1 MIIPELAVKNSISV
15 VVLSILITIF
25 GVYSYNS
32 LPRESDP
39 DITIPN
45 VFVSTSYRGVSP
57 SDMETSVTIEIEKKL
72 KGLDGLKKI
81 QSVSSEGLSSINIEF
96 VTGTDIDKAL
106 QDVKDKVDEAMGD
119 LPSDLE
125 DDPYV
130 FEVNFS
136 EMPIVVFSLSGTC
149 GLPALKKIADDL
161 EDDIEAVTGVLG
173 VDVTGGLEREIR
185 VEVSPEKLAYYGLTI
200 MSFQN
205 AVQSEN
211 QNNSGGVIR
220 LGNGRFQLR
229 VPGEFKT
236 PEEIYGLVLDTHNG
250 EPIYLKDVA
259 KVVDGFKEE
268 MSRSRLDGREAIN
281 LAVKKRSGEN
291 IIAISEKVDEIIA
304 KKMKTSPPGTEITK
318 VMDKTKDIRNMVA
331 DLENNIYSGLIL
343 VMVVIF
349 LTMGFR
355 NAILVSAAIP
365 FSMLLAFIV
374 LYMMGITLNMVV
386 LFSLTLALGM
396 LVDNAI
402 VIIDNIDRF
411 MEQGA
416 SRFDAAIKATSEVA
430 WPVIGSTLTT
440 LGAFLPMLYWPGIMG
455 EFMSYLP
462 ITLIITLTASLF
474 VALVIN
480 PALASLLMKQ
490 KIGST
495 KIGNSQSKTD
505 DSQSKTDDSQSKI
518 DDSQS
523 KIDSNQSVNIKT
535 KEVTKTMEEISRA
548 VEQPAEIKGFFMK
561 IYAGMLAFALE
572 IPITVVGIAFGLLV
586 LMVQVWFLVVGIEK
600 PIEFF
605 PEIEPKGI
613 YVNVETPEGADLDYV
628 DRIIQRVEFALSGV
642 LEASKSE
649 SNIDNISSK
658 TQGNNFINS
667 SKENNSIN
675 SSNRITPLEALSP
688 KLHTKANNEEFFGPS
703 DMENI
708 KNIYIQATVAPDGG
722 SSFSSNTPNNIGIRF
737 LELQERKHSTYET
750 VEEIRERVKDIP
762 GGKIT
767 VGMEE
772 EGPPT
777 GAPINIEISG
787 DNFQVLGDIAKKI
800 KNVLVEIPYV
810 EDVRDDFV
818 EGIPSIQVKVDR
830 QKAAIFG
837 LTTDAIGFALKSAYN
852 GLQVSTFRQGNDD
865 YDITV
870 QLKEGD
876 RKVVDVLHEL
886 MLPTPT
892 GTMIPLSTLAEIT
905 FVGSIGDITRINN
918 ERVVTVKANV
928 DEDKVP
934 GAVVR
939 EQAAKMLEKFN
950 VPPGYKIKFS
960 GEFEVQQESQ
970 DFLGKAFMVALL
982 LIFLILVSMFN
993 SIIQPFIIMTSVI
1006 LSLGGAFLGLT
1017 LYKSSFGIIMTG
1029 VGVISLAGVVV
1040 NNAIVLIDYINKLR
1054 GRGFDLKEAVVSAG
1068 ATRLRPVMLT
1078 AITTILGLIPMVTGI
1093 SYDFHTWS
1101 ISWVSE
1107 SSQWWRSMAVV
1118 VIFGLMVATFLT
1130 LVVVPTIY
1138 YLLERMGEFRKK
1150 ISNKISEIYWKP
1162 YHWLAGE

>member
-1 MIIPELAVKNSISV
+1 MIIPNIAVKNSISV

-25 GVYSYNS
+25 GVYCYNT

-57 SDMETSVTIEIEKKL
+57 SDIETSITIEIEKKL

-119 LPSDLE
+119 LPHDLE

-136 EMPIVVFSLSGTC
+136 EMPIVVFSISGTC

-161 EDDIEAVTGVLG
+161 EDEIEAVTGVLG

-200 MSFQN
+200 MNFQS

-211 QNNSGGVIR
+211 QNNSGGAIR

-236 PEEIYGLVLDTHNG
+236 PEEIYGLVLGIHNG
-250 EPIYLKDVA
+250 KPIYLKDVA

-268 MSRSRLDGREAIN
+268 MSRSRLDGREAVNI
-281 LAVKKRSGEN
+281 AVKKRSGEN
-291 IIAISEKVDEIIA
+291 IIAISQQVDKIIA
-304 KKMKTSPPGTEITK
+304 DKMHSWPPGTEITK
-318 VMDKTKDIRNMVA
+318 VMDKTKDIQNMVA
-331 DLENNIYSGLIL
+331 DLENNIYSGLLL

-355 NAILVSAAIP
+355 NAILVSIAIP
-365 FSMLLAFIV
+365 FSMFLSFIV
-374 LYMMGITLNMVV
+374 LYIMGITLNMVV

-402 VIIDNIDRF
+402 VIIENIDRF

-416 SRFDAAIKATSEVA
+416 GRIDAAIKATSEVA

-440 LGAFLPMLYWPGIMG
+440 LGAFLPMLFWPGIMG

-462 ITLIITLTASLF
+462 TTLIITLTASLF

-480 PALASLLMKQ
+480 PALASLLMKE
-490 KIGST
+490 KNRTYLKDKEFST
-495 KIGNSQSKTD
+495 QSA
-505 DSQSKTDDSQSKI
+505 
-518 DDSQS
+518 
-523 KIDSNQSVNIKT
+523 
-535 KEVTKTMEEISRA
+535 KTMEDISKA
-548 VEQPAEIKGFFMK
+548 VDQPAAIKGFFMRP
-561 IYAGMLAFALE
+561 YASLLSFALE
-572 IPITVVGIAFGLLV
+572 IPLTVVGISFGLLV
-586 LMVQVWFLVVGIEK
+586 MMIEVWFLVVGIEK

-613 YVNVETPEGADLDYV
+613 YINLDTPEGADLDYV
-628 DRIIQRVEFALSGV
+628 DKIIKRVEFAISGGG
-642 LEASKSE
+642 LE
-649 SNIDNISSK
+649 
-658 TQGNNFINS
+658 
-667 SKENNSIN
+667 
-675 SSNRITPLEALSP
+675 P
-688 KLHTKANNEEFFGPS
+688 KLHTKADNQEFFGPS
-703 DMENI
+703 DIENI
-708 KNIYIQATVAPDGG
+708 KTIYANGTIAPEGG
-722 SSFSSNTPNNIGIRF
+722 SAFSANTPNHIGVRF
-737 LELQERKHSTYET
+737 LELQERGETTYKT
-750 VEEIRERVKDIP
+750 VEEIRDRVKDIP

-767 VGMEE
+767 IAMEE

-787 DNFQVLGDIAKKI
+787 DDFQVLGDIAKKI

-818 EGIPSIQVKVDR
+818 EGIPSVQVKVDR
-830 QKAAIFG
+830 QKAALFG
-837 LTTDAIGFALKSAYN
+837 LTTDSIGFALKSAYN
-852 GLQVSTFRQGNDD
+852 GLQVSTFRQGDDD

-892 GTMIPLSTLAEIT
+892 GTMVPLSTLAEVT
-905 FVGSIGDITRINN
+905 FTGSIGDIVRINN

-928 DEDKVP
+928 DEDKIP

-939 EQAAKMLEKFN
+939 EQAAKILEKFN
-950 VPPGYKIKFS
+950 IPPGYKIKFT
-960 GEFEVQQESQ
+960 GEFEFQQESE
-970 DFLGKAFMVALL
+970 DFLSKAFMVALL
-982 LIFLILVSMFN
+982 LIFLILVTMFN
-993 SIIQPFIIMTSVI
+993 SIVQPFIIMTSVI
-1006 LSLGGAFLGLT
+1006 LSLGGAFLGLA

-1054 GRGFDLKEAVVSAG
+1054 ERGFELKEAVVSAG

-1078 AITTILGLIPMVTGI
+1078 AVTTILGLIPMVTGI

-1118 VIFGLMVATFLT
+1118 VIFGLVVATFLT

-1138 YLLERMGEFRKK
+1138 YLLERAGELRIRVSQK
-1150 ISNKISEIYWKP
+1150 ISQIYWRP
-1162 YHWLAGE
+1162 YHWLVRQ